1 MIGNIDL
8 EEELAMAPPSR
19 RLIRRIVQ
27 LARPYRRLFAS
38 MMVLELL
45 FVSARVAGPHIVKR
59 VIDHGI
65 PERDYPE
72 LFALTGALVAMY
84 LLCWLFDFVQFRLNM
99 GAGQRILNDLRRAV
113 FRHVQFLSMSY
124 FDKTKAGKIISR
136 VDRDVAAMEHPMVW
150 GPMTVLNGTFFL
162 ILSGASMALYS
173 WKLSLVIS
181 AIVPPLLAA
190 SEVFRRKGIVAYR
203 RCRESLAVL
212 TANVAESISGIKV
225 TQAFARE
232 PRNLDFYSGL
242 AERHAANVREAAI
255 VWNLYSPFVRTLYVV
270 ATAAIIFYGG
280 RLVSQGEIEVGVLA
294 AFVLYLGMFFG
305 PIFELSALF
314 NEILHGSSAAERVF
328 QLLDTQPQVRDRPGA
343 KPLPAIQGSVE
354 LDRVGFRYGKD
365 KDPGAPWTLHDV
377 SFRVEPGEMVAFVG
391 PTGAGKSTIVNLIA
405 RFYEPELGRVLVD
418 GLDIGEHTLESLHGQ
433 MGIVLQENF
442 LFSGTILEN
451 LRYARPDASREEVEA
466 LARTLGADEVIARML
481 RGYDTPVGERGTSL
495 SQGER
500 QLICFVR
507 ALVANP
513 RILIFDEATSSV
525 DTVTED
531 RLQRALLKLVEG
543 RTSFV
548 VAHRLST
555 VRNADRIFVVDD
567 GEIVESG
574 THRELVRAG
583 GRYAELHREYVR
595 V

>member
-1 MIGNIDL
+1 MISDVDL

-19 RLIRRIVQ
+19 KLLRRLLVFV
-27 LARPYRRLFAS
+27 RPYRRLFAQ
-38 MMVLELL
+38 MLLLELL
-45 FVSARVAGPHIVKR
+45 FVLARVAGPHIVKR
-59 VIDHGI
+59 VMDHGI
-65 PERDYPE
+65 PQRAHAEV
-72 LFALTGALVAMY
+72 LTLTGLLILLH
-84 LLCWLFDFVQFRLNM
+84 LLCWLFDFLQFRKNM
-99 GAGQRILNDLRRAV
+99 VAGQRILNDLRRAV
-113 FRHVQFLSMSY
+113 FQHVQFLSMSY

-150 GPMTVLNGTFFL
+150 GPLTVINGAFYLVF
-162 ILSGASMALYS
+162 SGVSMAFYS
-173 WKLSLVIS
+173 WKLCLVIL
-181 AIVPPLLAA
+181 ALVPPLLVA
-190 SEVFRRKGIVAYR
+190 SELFRRKGIVAYR

-232 PRNLDFYSGL
+232 TKNMLFYSTL
-242 AERHAANVREAAI
+242 AERHAARVCEAAI
-255 VWNLYSPFVRTLYVV
+255 VWNLYSPFVRTLYVI
-270 ATAAIIFYGG
+270 ATTIIIAYGG
-280 RLVSQGEIEVGVLA
+280 HLVAGGEIEVGVLA

-328 QLLDTQPQVRDRPGA
+328 QVLETQPQVKDRPGA
-343 KPLPAIQGSVE
+343 AALPQLQG
-354 LDRVGFRYGKD
+354 RVQFDDVCFRYQKD
-365 KDPGAPWTLHDV
+365 AGDQAPWILDQV

-391 PTGAGKSTIVNLIA
+391 PTGAGKSTIINLLS
-405 RFYEPELGRVLVD
+405 RFYEPDRGRVLVD
-418 GLDIGEHTLESLHGQ
+418 GLDLAEHTLASLHEQ

-451 LRYARPDASREEVEA
+451 LRYARPTATREEVEA
-466 LARTLGADEVIARML
+466 LARLLGADDIIARL
-481 RGYDTPVGERGTSL
+481 PRGYDTTVGERGTSL

-513 RILIFDEATSSV
+513 RLLIFDEATSSV

-531 RLQRALLKLVEG
+531 RLQRALWKLVEG

-555 VRNADRIFVVDD
+555 IRHADRIFVVE
-567 GEIVESG
+567 GGRIVEAG
-574 THRELVRAG
+574 RHADLVRAA
-583 GRYAELHREYVR
+583 GRYADLHREYVR
-595 V
+595 A

>member
-1 MIGNIDL
+1 MISHVDL

-19 RLIRRIVQ
+19 KLLRRIIDF
-27 LARPYRRLFAS
+27 AKPYRRLFAQ
-38 MMVLELL
+38 MLVLELL
-45 FVSARVAGPHIVKR
+45 FVCARVAGPHIVKR
-59 VIDHGI
+59 LIDHGI
-65 PERDYPE
+65 PEHDTPE
-72 LFALTGALVAMY
+72 LISLTSALVVLY
-84 LLCWLFDFVQFRLNM
+84 LFCWLFDFVQFRINM
-99 GAGQRILNDLRRAV
+99 TAGQRILNDLRRAV

-150 GPMTVLNGTFFL
+150 GPLTVLNGTFYL
-162 ILSGASMALYS
+162 ILSGISMAYYS
-173 WKLSLVIS
+173 WKLCLVIV
-181 AIVPPLLAA
+181 AIVPPLLVA

-225 TQAFARE
+225 TQAFARGAK
-232 PRNLDFYSGL
+232 NLLFYSDL
-242 AERHAANVREAAI
+242 AERHAARVREAAV
-255 VWNLYSPFVRTLYVV
+255 VWNLYSPFVRSLYVI
-270 ATAAIIFYGG
+270 ATSVIVLYGG
-280 RLVSQGEIEVGVLA
+280 RLVLSGEIEVGVLA

-305 PIFELSALF
+305 PIFEFSALF

-343 KPLPAIQGSVE
+343 TPLPEIRGRVE
-354 LDRVGFRYGKD
+354 LDHVWFRYKKD
-365 KDPGAPWTLHDV
+365 DSENPNWILEDV
-377 SFRVEPGEMVAFVG
+377 SLEVEPGEMVAFVG
-391 PTGAGKSTIVNLIA
+391 PTGAGKSTIINLLS
-405 RFYEPELGRVLVD
+405 RFYEPERGRVLVD
-418 GLDIGEHTLESLHGQ
+418 GRDIAEHTLDSLHSQ
-433 MGIVLQENF
+433 MGMVLQENF
-442 LFSGTILEN
+442 LFSGSVLEN
-451 LRYARPDASREEVEA
+451 LRYARPAASREEVEA
-466 LARTLGADEVIARML
+466 LARELGAQALIERL
-481 RGYDTPVGERGTSL
+481 PKGYDTPVGERGTSL

-525 DTVTED
+525 DTATED
-531 RLQRALLKLVEG
+531 RLQRALWRLVEG

-555 VRNADRIFVVDD
+555 VRHANRIFVVD
-567 GEIVESG
+567 GGRIVESG
-574 THRELVRAG
+574 THRDLVRSG
-583 GRYAELHREYVR
+583 GRYAEMHREYVR